1 MFEFFIALF
10 GGIFWGVKICSDI
23 SKTKAYDRNV
33 KIVKQAYE
41 NGVAKWEAAVVD
53 SYLENNISYKLQDAS
68 FLYATIKEM
77 EEVLGCNYITLF
89 PKSKKNAERYLL
101 AKQGKLKS
109 SDASSY
115 GIDIIGALQGNPNDM
130 ERWDEERAFV
140 RWIHAEIKKHG
151 ENSKLMF
158 RDAGRYPHKEVGEN
172 EMERFSGGQFY
183 WDAAA
188 YSSYQRV
195 LSPYSNK

>member
-1 MFEFFIALF
+1 M
-10 GGIFWGVKICSDI
+10 
-23 SKTKAYDRNV
+23 
-33 KIVKQAYE
+33 
-41 NGVAKWEAAVVD
+41 
-53 SYLENNISYKLQDAS
+53 
-68 FLYATIKEM
+68 
-77 EEVLGCNYITLF
+77 
-89 PKSKKNAERYLL
+89 
-101 AKQGKLKS
+101 KS

-115 GIDIIGALQGNPNDM
+115 GIDITGALQGNPNDM